1 MAVRIS
7 HVYSNALTLLRN
19 VLWQN
24 TQHIRE
30 EVNGCEW
37 EALVD
42 FFAQHSLC
50 GLLSDAIGLLPSD
63 MHPSVALKMRI
74 IARQLQVEKRNL
86 RMNEELLSFT
96 TELERRD
103 IPYALLKGQGVAS
116 LYPNPLHRMSGDVDL
131 YIPMSYYKEV
141 CRGILSFGG
150 VKGEETCHHVNYT
163 ARGVVWELH
172 HCIHYFQKERR
183 NKIFSDYVDK
193 AMSERPVYATVGDGK
208 VRVMPPTMNVLLLL
222 AHILD
227 HFNCSGVGLRQ
238 LCDYALLQHHMR
250 KDIDKE
256 VLLECLDSLSLTRS
270 YRVFGYICTRYLGM
284 PEEDLYLQPTAKDIR
299 LAQRVMEDCLRGG
312 NFGRSEAPSRDT
324 LWHWMYFYSRFL
336 FRLLKFRKL
345 CPSEALWWPLAK
357 VKRLLTGTIFISEE
371 KSVLNRAS

>member
-1 MAVRIS
+1 MAVRTS
-7 HVYSNALTLLRN
+7 QVYPKALRLLRN

-24 TQHIRE
+24 AQNICE
-30 EVNGCEW
+30 DVNGSQW
-37 EALVD
+37 EVLAN
-42 FFAQHSLC
+42 FFAQHSLD
-50 GLLSDAIGLLPSD
+50 GLLPDAIGLLPSD
-63 MHPSVALKMRI
+63 MHPSVELKLRI

-86 RMNEELLSFT
+86 RMNEELLAFT
-96 TELERRD
+96 TELDRRH

-131 YIPMSYYKEV
+131 YIPIKYYKEV
-141 CRGILSFGG
+141 CRGMLSFGG
-150 VKGEETCHHVNYT
+150 VKGDETSLHVGYT

-172 HCIHYFQKERR
+172 HCIHYFQKEQR

-193 AMSERPVYATVGDGK
+193 AMAEEPAYVTIGDGK
-208 VRVMPPTMNVLLLL
+208 VRVMPPTMNVILLL

-227 HFNCSGVGLRQ
+227 HFYCSGVGLRQ
-238 LCDYALLQHHMR
+238 LCDYALLQHHMH

-270 YRVFGYICTRYLGM
+270 YRVFGYICTHYLGM
-284 PEEDLYLQPTAKDIR
+284 PEEDLLVQPTAKDMR

-324 LWHWMYFYSRFL
+324 LWDWLYFYTRFL
-336 FRLLKFRKL
+336 GRLWRYRQL

-357 VKRLLTGTIFISEE
+357 IKRFLTGTVHLNEE
-371 KSVLNRAS
+371 KSVLNRD